1 MNYTEFRQT
10 AGELGYDLEETTVM
24 DAYATYEVTHCTVE
38 AAVELALEDEENNL
52 DY

>member
-1 MNYTEFRQT
+1 MNYTEFKQAVT
-10 AGELGYDLEETTVM
+10 DLGNNLDEMTMM
-24 DAYATYEVTHCTVE
+24 DAYATYEITNCTVE